1 VLRRCMMLMQDVENG
16 AKIDLGTVPAL
27 DWSLMKLL
35 KNMIEKHEQKEME
48 RKVKH

>member
-1 VLRRCMMLMQDVENG
+1 MMLMQDVENG
-16 AKIDLGTVPAL
+16 AKIDLANIPAL

-48 RKVKH
+48 RKVRN